1 MGRITNYDKKV
12 WNTYKQAL
20 TPKLSVTKGT
30 GVASV
35 SVSNG
40 LKSFVNGDLIT
51 IGDTYTV
58 TATPSSG
65 YAHSALLI
73 NGVVK
78 ANPATVTI
86 TDNQF
91 SVVAQASDILFDL
104 TVVGNHMTL
113 AVIDGDIEYSAGANV
128 LPLGAEVVITA
139 TNDVGYEVTGITV
152 NGVAFTNG
160 DTLVVSTNT
169 EVEVFVAELSHDLAI
184 TKDANCTVTVM
195 YGEDELVAGEDA
207 IPNSAELVITATADS
222 GYSIASLTVNGT
234 AFTSGESIVATTDIA
249 VVVTVANILFDLSTT
264 LTGCVLSISDGVDTY
279 EAGSN
284 VIPKN
289 AELTIT
295 AFPSEGYTIEGMTLT
310 VDGVAF
316 TSGNTTDPI
325 IANVSIVATA
335 IKVWELDIEA
345 TGCTLVVSDGT
356 NTYGDSDMI
365 VDGTV
370 ITIIPTASEGYTL
383 DGMTFTI
390 NATPY
395 TSGANYTVEASVGVV
410 ATAIALDLPL
420 VGEIDF
426 NINSTWNSGNEF
438 YVVDTV
444 PELDF
449 SSVADGDV
457 NLKITVTLDG
467 NPMTIKGTRFSSED
481 FIVIGDLFDAEG
493 LISVAS
499 GVKIGVMEGIGAN
512 VDSIFLVAPEN
523 YLSTH
528 TVVLNSI
535 EIDENIEE
543 ILSGDISYV
552 YDSVDTFDG
561 TITMQTLDVSG
572 LTHEQDNIYTYWDI
586 DGTRYLVP
594 ATAIINGTTTSL
606 QESALLDSIAI
617 TLNVGAKIID
627 TDGTLTTEI
636 TGSALTGTEAITLLA
651 VFVETSPT

>member
-20 TPKLSVTKGT
+20 TPKLSVTRGT

-35 SVSNG
+35 SVSDG
-40 LKSFVNGDLIT
+40 LKSFANGDLIT
-51 IGDTYTV
+51 IGDTYTI

-104 TVVGNHMTL
+104 AVVGNHMTL
-113 AVIDGDIEYSAGANV
+113 SVVDGEIEYSAGANV

-152 NGVAFTNG
+152 NGEPFTNG

-169 EVEVFVAELSHDLAI
+169 EIEVVVAELSHDLTI

-207 IPNSAELVITATADS
+207 IPNSAPIVITATADI
-222 GYSIASLTVNGT
+222 GYSIASLTINGT
-234 AFTSGESIVATTDIA
+234 AFTSGESIVATEDIA
-249 VVVTVANILFDLSTT
+249 IVVTAVELFDIAITGENCTITILDSELNEYSAGTNVVAN
-264 LTGCVLSISDGVDTY
+264 GKV
-279 EAGSN
+279 
-284 VIPKN
+284 
-289 AELTIT
+289 LTI
-295 AFPSEGYTIEGMTLT
+295 S
-310 VDGVAF
+310 V
-316 TSGNTTDPI
+316 
-325 IANVSIVATA
+325 
-335 IKVWELDIEA
+335 
-345 TGCTLVVSDGT
+345 
-356 NTYGDSDMI
+356 
-365 VDGTV
+365 
-370 ITIIPTASEGYTL
+370 TASEGYEVTA
-383 DGMTFTI
+383 FTV
-390 NATPY
+390 NSSAFE
-395 TSGANYTVEASVGVV
+395 SGTTHTVAGDVTIV
-410 ATAIALDLPL
+410 ATTQVASGDIEIL

-426 NINSTWNSGNEF
+426 NTNSTWDSENEMYF
-438 YVVDTV
+438 VDTV

-449 SSVADGDV
+449 SSIADGDV

-467 NPMTIKGTRFSSED
+467 TPMTIKGRRHSTED
-481 FIVIGDLFDAEG
+481 FVVIGDLFDTYNA
-493 LISVAS
+493 IVIAS
-499 GVKIGVMEGIGAN
+499 GVKIGVMEGIGEN
-512 VDSIFLVAPEN
+512 VDSIVLLAPEN
-523 YLSTH
+523 YLLTH

-543 ILSGDISYV
+543 ILSADISYAWNSG
-552 YDSVDTFDG
+552 DSKFEG
-561 TITMQTLDVSG
+561 TITTQTLDVSG
-572 LTHEQDNIYTYWDI
+572 LTNEQDNIYTYWEI
-586 DGTRYLVP
+586 DDTKYLVTRYLVQ
-594 ATAIINGTTTSL
+594 ARSIINGTTTSL

-617 TLNVGAKIID
+617 TLDVNAKIID

-636 TGSALTGTEAITLLA
+636 TGSALTGNEVITLLA
-651 VFVETSPT
+651 VFIQNSPT

>member
-20 TPKLSVTKGT
+20 TPKLSVTRGT

-35 SVSNG
+35 SVSDG
-40 LKSFVNGDLIT
+40 LKSFANGDLIT
-51 IGDTYTV
+51 IGDTYTI

-104 TVVGNHMTL
+104 AVVGNHMTL
-113 AVIDGDIEYSAGANV
+113 SVVDGEIEYSAGANV

-152 NGVAFTNG
+152 NGEPFTNG

-169 EVEVFVAELSHDLAI
+169 EIEVVVAELSHDLTI

-207 IPNSAELVITATADS
+207 IPNSAPIVITATADI
-222 GYSIASLTVNGT
+222 GYSIASLTINGT
-234 AFTSGESIVATTDIA
+234 AFTSGESIVATEDIA
-249 VVVTVANILFDLSTT
+249 IVVTAVELFDIAITGENCTITILDSELNEYSAGTNVVAN
-264 LTGCVLSISDGVDTY
+264 GKV
-279 EAGSN
+279 
-284 VIPKN
+284 
-289 AELTIT
+289 LTI
-295 AFPSEGYTIEGMTLT
+295 S
-310 VDGVAF
+310 V
-316 TSGNTTDPI
+316 
-325 IANVSIVATA
+325 
-335 IKVWELDIEA
+335 
-345 TGCTLVVSDGT
+345 
-356 NTYGDSDMI
+356 
-365 VDGTV
+365 
-370 ITIIPTASEGYTL
+370 TASEGYEVTA
-383 DGMTFTI
+383 FTV
-390 NATPY
+390 NSSAFE
-395 TSGANYTVEASVGVV
+395 SGTTHTVAGDVTIV
-410 ATAIALDLPL
+410 ATTQVASGDIEIL

-426 NINSTWNSGNEF
+426 NTNSTWDSENEMYF
-438 YVVDTV
+438 VDTV

-449 SSVADGDV
+449 SSIADGDV

-467 NPMTIKGTRFSSED
+467 TPMTIKGRRFSNED
-481 FIVIGDLFDAEG
+481 FIVIADLFDDDY
-493 LISVAS
+493 IVITS
-499 GVKIGVMEGIGAN
+499 GVNMGIGKGLGEN
-512 VDSIFLVAPEN
+512 PDFIYLIAPEN
-523 YLSTH
+523 YLLSH
-528 TVVLNSI
+528 TLVLNSI

-543 ILSGDISYV
+543 ILSADISYV
-552 YDSVDTFDG
+552 YDSIDTFDG

-572 LTHEQDNIYTYWDI
+572 LTNEQDNIYTYWEI
-586 DGTRYLVP
+586 DDTKLNITRYLVP
-594 ATAIINGTTTSL
+594 ATAIISGTTTSL

-617 TLNVGAKIID
+617 TLDVNAKIID

-636 TGSALTGTEAITLLA
+636 TGSALTGNEVITLLA